1 MNINEVIFTS
11 YCFGN
16 DYLLQQVRL
25 KQSILDIYPSANIH
39 FLNEPEST
47 GKPKF
52 QKSLYGFK
60 VDLVKD
66 CLAKGFKKIIFFD
79 TAICL
84 NTEVDYW
91 FELVKDHGVLAP
103 IDRQLLNNVTSNA
116 CLRYMDLTRTSVSE
130 WNLVGGSV
138 YVFDF
143 ELEKC
148 QRIFAQWSAMEQDGI
163 FGTQDDLSHDRL
175 QSHRMDETCMALA
188 MKFNG
193 VTGLGHDVIR
203 YAYEH
208 PETKS
213 LHKGEGTETP
223 IVIKRH
229 FK

>member
-1 MNINEVIFTS
+1 MKLDEIIFTS
-11 YCFGN
+11 YCFGEA
-16 DYLLQQVRL
+16 YLDQQVRL
-25 KQSILDIYPSANIH
+25 RESILSIYPEANLH
-39 FLNEPEST
+39 FVNELEET

-60 VDLVKD
+60 VNMVKE
-66 CLAKGFKKIIFFD
+66 CLQKGFKKIIFFD

-84 NTEVDYW
+84 NGPVDYW
-91 FELVKDHGVLAP
+91 LDLVKEFGVLAP
-103 IDRQLLNNVTSNA
+103 LDRQILSNVTSDD
-116 CLRYMDLTRTSVSE
+116 CLRYLNLTRDQVSE

-143 ELEKC
+143 ETEKC
-148 QRIFAQWSAMEQDGI
+148 QRIFSDWSRMEDAGM

-188 MKFNG
+188 MKLNG
-193 VTGLGHDVIR
+193 VVPLGHDKIR

-208 PETKS
+208 PETKI
-213 LHKGEGTETP
+213 LHGGTEDKP
-223 IVIKRH
+223 VVIKRH